1 MPQSQIDQSELS
13 SESCN
18 IYCFNSRHDYFDL
31 SSRSRDILNHTCDA
45 MIEES
50 EVDRILNGVSISG
63 SSSPALERGLE
74 KGQFTHILVRVCAF

>member
-1 MPQSQIDQSELS
+1 
-13 SESCN
+13 
-18 IYCFNSRHDYFDL
+18 
-31 SSRSRDILNHTCDA
+31 